1 MVKSGSKK
9 SIKKL
14 KLYVV
19 GGTMRKVLAFILCFL
34 LLFLLFDPINLK
46 SEEPSLITI
55 KDPYMEKITIL
66 KLENFNVKNIDKL
79 DLKIRK
85 LTSLK
90 NGKEFVYNYTTNTT
104 YETIMTSYE
113 DFLKNNNYTE
123 DIMYS
128 KSNGFLVDKITVL
141 DNLENIKVKL
151 KNINY
156 EVIK

>member
-113 DFLKNNNYTE
+113 DFLKNNNYTQ